1 MGSTRTSILEILR
14 NANSSVSV
22 LRSSR
27 APLPWTGQ
35 MNAKT
40 TRDLA
45 LLAAL
50 SLFCAGFAWSWDHL
64 ILGSVFFALGV
75 VAALGIAEKYWR

>member
-1 MGSTRTSILEILR
+1 
-14 NANSSVSV
+14 V

-27 APLPWTGQ
+27 AALPWTGE
-35 MNAKT
+35 MDAKT

-50 SLFCAGFAWSWDHL
+50 SLFCAGFAWSCDYV

-75 VAALGIAEKYWR
+75 VGVFGIAERYWRRE